1 MFATINKLS
10 RKRGG
15 GHLENY
21 IVKNEL
27 NAIFLRNQQNG
38 KRSGNA
44 KFNNKNEQINCLRNE
59 LKSLILAQDER
70 WRRA

>member
-1 MFATINKLS
+1 MICYNEQAVART
-10 RKRGG
+10 GQ

-44 KFNNKNEQINCLRNE
+44 KFNNKNEQKE
-59 LKSLILAQDER
+59 LLEK
-70 WRRA
+70 